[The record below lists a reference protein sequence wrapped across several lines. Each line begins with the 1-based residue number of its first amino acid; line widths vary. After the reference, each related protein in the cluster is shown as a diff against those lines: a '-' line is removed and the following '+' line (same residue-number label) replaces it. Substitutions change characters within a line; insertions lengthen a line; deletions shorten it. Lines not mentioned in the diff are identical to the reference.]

1 MAADWSKI
9 VLDPDA
15 IAAGDL
21 ENIRAEFA
29 RFFLLHNPGPTLAVF
44 TRRAKPSGCDVYFS
58 PDCEAYAEF
67 IFERHSRERTRAPS
81 LLGTTLLVGYPE
93 SVSRLLGKAP
103 GVAPLRG
110 MLQRSSAEERTA
122 GQTAFLRLKSTG

>member
-9 VLDPDA
+9 ALDPDA
-15 IAAGDL
+15 IAAGEL
-21 ENIRAEFA
+21 EIIRAEFA

-44 TRRAKPSGCDVYFS
+44 TRRAKPGGCDVYFS
-58 PDCEAYAEF
+58 PDCDGYAEF
-67 IFERHSRERTRAPS
+67 IFERHARERTRAPS

-103 GVAPLRG
+103 GVESFKSMLR
-110 MLQRSSAEERTA
+110 RSLAEERAA

>member
-9 VLDPDA
+9 MLDPDA
-15 IAAGDL
+15 IAAGEL
-21 ENIRAEFA
+21 EKIRGEFA

-44 TRRAKPSGCDVYFS
+44 TRRAKPNSCEVYFS
-58 PDCEAYAEF
+58 PACDAYTEF
-67 IFERHSRERTRAPS
+67 IFERHPRERTRAPS

-93 SVSRLLGKAP
+93 SVSCLLGKGP
-103 GVAPLRG
+103 GVVSFKG
-110 MLQRSSAEERTA
+110 MLQRSLAEERAA